1 MSAISEFRV
10 DLSAI
15 THNLRCVRQLAGS
28 RAVLAAVKAN
38 GYGHGAVPIARHI
51 QEHQLADLLGVAL
64 VSEAT
69 ELREAG
75 IVMPIMKLSPAL
87 ADELPEALAADLILT
102 VGDASSIA
110 AVADAAQAAGRRVRV
125 QLKVDTGMR
134 RVGATPG
141 QAVGLAQQINDAEF
155 LELNGILTHLPI
167 SDVPDGMEFTR
178 QQLATFE
185 QVCADVRRV
194 ADVPLVSA
202 ANSGAVLLHD
212 LGPTTMVRPGIMV
225 YGCYPDADTPH
236 TVLLRP
242 AATWTARMLFVKQI
256 RKGETVGYGR
266 TWTAP
271 RDTWIGTVGVGYGDG
286 YSRRLSNCGS
296 MLIDGVRYPIAGR
309 VCMDQTMLDLG
320 EQEPRIRAGD
330 QVVLLGR
337 SGDEEIT
344 ADELAG
350 LIGTISYEVTSLV
363 APRVRRTYV
372 RGDQV

>member
-51 QEHQLADLLGVAL
+51 QEHQLAELLGVAL

-69 ELREAG
+69 ELRDAG
-75 IVMPIMKLSPAL
+75 ITMPIMKLSPAL

-110 AVADAAQAAGRRVRV
+110 AVAEAAHAAGRKVRV

-134 RVGATPG
+134 RVGTTPG
-141 QAVGLAQQINDAEF
+141 QAVGLAQQVNDAEF

-212 LGPTTMVRPGIMV
+212 LGSTTMVRPGIMV

-256 RKGETVGYGR
+256 REGETVGYGR

-286 YSRRLSNCGS
+286 YSRRLSNRGG

-320 EQEPRIRAGD
+320 EQEPGIRAGD

-363 APRVRRTYV
+363 APRVRRRYV
-372 RGDQV
+372 GGDQV